1 MATPDGIFERL
12 GGLDGCRR
20 LATTFYARVGRDERL
35 RRLFPH
41 DFTGPSE
48 RLALFIAEVVGG
60 PELYSF
66 ARGRPRLRKRHERFA
81 IGPTERDAWL
91 EQMRAA
97 LDTLALRRDDRD
109 VLGDLFEEAAS
120 SLVND
125 SRGGQRRRR
134 ARTDRNPIA
143 GRHG

>member
-1 MATPDGIFERL
+1 MGAPEGIFGRL

-20 LATTFYARVGRDERL
+20 LATTFYTRVGRDERL
-35 RRLFPH
+35 RRLFPR
-41 DFTGPSE
+41 DFTEPSE
-48 RLALFIAEVVGG
+48 RLALFIAELIGG

-66 ARGRPRLRKRHERFA
+66 ARGRPRLRKRHELFA

-91 EQMRAA
+91 EHMRAA
-97 LDTLALRRDDRD
+97 LDTLALGHDDRD
-109 VLGDLFEEAAS
+109 VLDDLFEDAAS

-125 SRGGQRRRR
+125 SRGGRRRRR

-143 GRHG
+143 DRHG